1 MPSDDRPSSL
11 RLPLVATLLAASG
24 LVTLWGYAIVTFVRL
39 PALIPVQ
46 FDGRGTPNRWVA
58 TTAGNWFSLPGIG
71 TGVMV
76 MMIAAAWFC
85 RWAAVH
91 KPQLVNTPFK
101 DRFLAASPARR
112 AWIVEP
118 IVLALAVDAVTLAG
132 LFLTMLYGTERV
144 ANGAWS
150 TLSPAGPVLF
160 MPLLIL
166 STLAGVGWTC
176 VRAARA

>member
-24 LVTLWGYAIVTFVRL
+24 LVTLWGFAIVIFPRL
-39 PALIPVQ
+39 PALIPVH
-46 FDGRGTPNRWVA
+46 FDGRGTPDRWVE
-58 TTAGNWFSLPGIG
+58 TTAGSWFSLPGIG
-71 TGVMV
+71 TGVMA
-76 MMIAAAWFC
+76 MMISAAWLC

-101 DRFLAASPARR
+101 GRFLAASPGRR

-118 IVLALAVDAVTLAG
+118 IATALAIDAIGLAG
-132 LFLTMLYGTERV
+132 MFLFLLHGTERV

-150 TLSPAGPVLF
+150 TLSPAGAVLF

-176 VRAARA
+176 WRAARA